1 MADFLSQETVQESK
15 DDSSLIM
22 KLVSVVNLLR
32 EEMKVMRVEIVN
44 LRGTPSFR
52 EAGSGDSGVTSG
64 SGTDTS
70 CSPSPCN
77 LSQSQAY
84 LEDQKECDLF
94 WKGTKNEQYL
104 SDIDDKNRFLKAAG
118 SYFPQMQQLR

>member
-1 MADFLSQETVQESK
+1 MTEFLSQETAKEST
-15 DDSSLIM
+15 DDNSLILQ
-22 KLVSVVNLLR
+22 LVTVVNLLR

-52 EAGSGDSGVTSG
+52 ESGSGDSGVTSG

-70 CSPSPCN
+70 CSPSPSN
-77 LSQSQAY
+77 LSQSETY
-84 LEDQKECDLF
+84 LEDQKGNDLF
-94 WKGTKNEQYL
+94 WRGTKNEQYL
-104 SDIDDKNRFLKAAG
+104 KDINDRSKFLKATE